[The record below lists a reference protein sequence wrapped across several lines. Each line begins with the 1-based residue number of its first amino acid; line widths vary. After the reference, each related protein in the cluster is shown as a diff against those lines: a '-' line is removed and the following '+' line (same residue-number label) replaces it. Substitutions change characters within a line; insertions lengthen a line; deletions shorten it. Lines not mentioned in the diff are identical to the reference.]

1 MDKNEKRKW
10 SANGREPVKIVR
22 FTNGDMLSVGGTLEE
37 IELEMK
43 ERFPD
48 KEIEDIT

>member
-1 MDKNEKRKW
+1 MDKEKRRKW
-10 SANGREPVKIVR
+10 TASGKEPVKIVR

-37 IELEMK
+37 IEEEMK

-48 KEIEDIT
+48 REITDIT